1 MAERDQIS
9 NIAFLILLDKERFSY
24 VKLPLKRKEY

>member
-9 NIAFLILLDKERFSY
+9 NILFLILLDKERFSY
-24 VKLPLKRKEY
+24 VKLSLKRKEY